1 MTCEGSQSSFRAW
14 REDVRCLVIPHICLT
29 FETKPIYKTNFIL
42 YIRYRLFHFEKYN
55 VPNQTTSKRIPI
67 SLKPELYAVISDLA
81 EIQNK
86 PMSKVVV
93 ELLEEMQPILESMAS
108 AMVEVKKSNDPT
120 AVLKQF
126 GQNAI
131 MDANELLGGFSQE
144 IKKL

>member
-1 MTCEGSQSSFRAW
+1 
-14 REDVRCLVIPHICLT
+14 
-29 FETKPIYKTNFIL
+29 
-42 YIRYRLFHFEKYN
+42 

-93 ELLEEMQPILESMAS
+93 ELLEEMQPILQSMAS

-120 AVLKQF
+120 AVLKKF
-126 GQNAI
+126 GQDAI
-131 MDANELLGGFSQE
+131 MDSNELLGAFSQE